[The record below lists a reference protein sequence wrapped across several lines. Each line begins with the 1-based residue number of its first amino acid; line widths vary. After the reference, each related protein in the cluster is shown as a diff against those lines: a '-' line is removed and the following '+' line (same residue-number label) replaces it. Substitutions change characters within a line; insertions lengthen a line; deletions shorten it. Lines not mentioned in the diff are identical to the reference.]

1 MELVKPEQ
9 MTIPAAAKELKD
21 RYRQGRRLSAA
32 YTAGGLSTGMGG
44 NPSNRKTAEAMREP
58 ALMAY
63 REGYGDFGPTCA
75 AEGIRIRA
83 DTLRDG

>member
-1 MELVKPEQ
+1 MELVKPGQ
-9 MTIPAAAKELKD
+9 MTIPAAAKELKGS
-21 RYRQGRRLSAA
+21 YRQGRRLSARI
-32 YTAGGLSTGMGG
+32 YSRGLIHGNGG